1 VDLEEEELA
10 AARLLKGEVQI
21 QEEVEEVHLPLP
33 KHSQ

>member
-21 QEEVEEVHLPLP
+21 QVEVEVVHLPLL
-33 KHSQ
+33 KLSQ